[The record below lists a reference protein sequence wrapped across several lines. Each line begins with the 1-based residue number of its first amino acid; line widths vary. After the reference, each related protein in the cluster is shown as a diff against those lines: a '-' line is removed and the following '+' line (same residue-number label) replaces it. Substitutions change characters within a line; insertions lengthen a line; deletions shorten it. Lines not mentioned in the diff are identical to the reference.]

1 MKKNINQRIKKTL
14 HGEMGEFLCGI
25 ALVILLWLVMYP
37 EFSIAGGCCR
47 VVDENGQVIECDLT
61 DRELAI
67 AVMEADEGEIVI
79 KSQLWEMIKERGTKD
94 DVRTGKN

>member
-14 HGEMGEFLCGI
+14 HGETGEFLCGI

-47 VVDENGQVIECDLT
+47 VVDENGQIIECELT

-67 AVMEADEGEIVI
+67 AVMEAAEDDIVI
-79 KSQLWEMIKERGTKD
+79 KSQLWEMITQWREDNDNGRSKS
-94 DVRTGKN
+94 

>member
-14 HGEMGEFLCGI
+14 HGETGEFLCGI

-67 AVMEADEGEIVI
+67 AVMEADEDDIII
-79 KSQLWEMIKERGTKD
+79 KSQLWEMITQWGEDNDNGRSKS
-94 DVRTGKN
+94 